1 MNKDVIYIDVE
12 DDVTAIIGK
21 IKSSNEKIIA
31 LVPPKSAGILQ
42 SAVNLRLLDRMATT
56 NHKHLVLITNN
67 QALMSLSAAAGI
79 PVAKNL
85 QSKPELPEI
94 SALSVDDDDD
104 IIDGSSLPIGEL
116 ARTAD
121 VPVGKPEETVE
132 DALGELDI
140 DEKSVDIKP
149 KVAQMSKPS
158 NSLKSN
164 IKVPNFNTFRK
175 KLFLGIGA
183 LVLLIAFLVWANVYA
198 PSASVVVSA
207 KTVSSPISTV
217 ATLGGATPT
226 DLVKGTIQSITQQ
239 LKKDLSVKFDA
250 TGTKNV
256 GEKATGNITVE
267 NCDSNAP
274 FTIAAGTVF
283 TSVSGIKF
291 VGNSSAIVPGFTG
304 SASTCRSTGVG
315 AGTIAI
321 PVTAQQSGESYN
333 IASTNYT
340 ISGVG
345 GDVYAHGAQMTGGT
359 TKVATVVTDLDIQKA
374 TDALKALA
382 TADYKKQLAS
392 LFVNGEII
400 IDQSFNV
407 DYGIPVSTPAVNAE
421 ATAQATLTTNATFTI
436 IGLAKSDVELYLK
449 ASLDKQLTGTSN
461 QKIYADGI
469 DKVVITS
476 YNKSADTTTINI
488 TANGEIGPN
497 IDPDTIKEQIKGKKS
512 GEARSVLTNIS
523 GVSDVTVK
531 FSYPWV
537 TVIPKDNSKVDIQFK
552 LTNE

>member
-121 VPVGKPEETVE
+121 IPVGKPEETVE

-149 KVAQMSKPS
+149 KVAQASKP
-158 NSLKSN
+158 NTSLKSN

-198 PSASVVVSA
+198 PSASVVVTA

-217 ATLGGATPT
+217 ATLGGANPT
-226 DLVKGTIQSITQQ
+226 DLGKGTIQSISQQ

-250 TGTKNV
+250 TGTKDV
-256 GEKATGNITVE
+256 GDKATGTVRF
-267 NCDSNAP
+267 SKQTLTSY
-274 FTIAAGTVF
+274 TIPAGTRLSSGNLVF
-283 TSVSGIKF
+283 ITTESATVPVSVADPNCFPAYCPGTVDASVEAENGGTSYNGI
-291 VGNSSAIVPGFTG
+291 TG
-304 SASTCRSTGVG
+304 SLSG
-315 AGTIAI
+315 APNGTSATL
-321 PVTAQQSGESYN
+321 VSATS
-333 IASTNYT
+333 
-340 ISGVG
+340 
-345 GDVYAHGAQMTGGT
+345 GGT
-359 TKVATVVTDLDIQKA
+359 SKTATVVTDLDVQKA

-382 TADYKKQLAS
+382 TTDYKKQLTS
-392 LFVNGEII
+392 LFTNGEII

-407 DYGIPVSTPAVNAE
+407 DYGTPVSTPAVGAE

-449 ASLDKQLTGTSN
+449 ASLDKQLTGISN

-512 GEARSVLTNIS
+512 GEAISVLTNIS

-552 LTNE
+552 LTND